1 MVILEAMAA
10 SKPVIAT
17 HVGGIPELIYD
28 GETGILVPPEDVEAL
43 TGNIILLLKNKDKA
57 QRMGLAGRKRVEK
70 NFDVQVMVRK
80 TEEVYE
86 ELLAEK
92 LSQ

>member
-17 HVGGIPELIYD
+17 RVGGIPELVKD
-28 GETGILVPPEDVEAL
+28 GETGILVPPEDVDAL
-43 TGNIILLLKNKDKA
+43 AENIIALLKNKDKG
-57 QRMGLAGRKRVEK
+57 QRMGLVGRRRVEE
-70 NFDVQVMVRK
+70 NFDVKVMVRK

-86 ELLAEK
+86 ELLSQK
-92 LSQ
+92 L